1 MMKTAKLFIDGSEY
15 CDIEYLNDRYFG
27 HCVDLNLQ
35 NKVDLSEYNDGDFF
49 DVSVINEEGKE
60 LIKGIGVVNII
71 KTVTLKVSND

>member
-1 MMKTAKLFIDGSEY
+1 MKTAKLFIDGSEY